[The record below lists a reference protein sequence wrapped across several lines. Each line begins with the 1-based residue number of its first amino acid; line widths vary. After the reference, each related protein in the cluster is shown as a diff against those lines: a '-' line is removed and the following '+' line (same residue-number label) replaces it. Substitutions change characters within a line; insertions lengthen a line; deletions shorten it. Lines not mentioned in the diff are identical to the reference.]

1 MRIVHSFLAYILLV
15 LKMKKTLFIKNAAIL
30 TASSLILRFAGI
42 IFKIWLAAAVGAE
55 GIGLY
60 QLVFSVYVLAA
71 TFATSGIST
80 AVTRLVADELAIGS
94 ARGTLKILRRCI
106 QITLIIALASV
117 ALLIFGAK
125 FIATTLLGDSR
136 ATLSIKILSLSL
148 PFMGISSCLRGY
160 FIARRKTGPA
170 ASSQIFEQIIRILI
184 VVFAVKRFSHLG
196 IATACAAVLL
206 GDTVAEGLSC
216 LYMYLRFLYDKRA
229 IGTLSGRARPPFG
242 IVRAVL
248 RISLPITAGR
258 YLNSGLRTIE
268 NILVPKC
275 LSKSHTG
282 GDALSLFGMIK
293 GMALPVLFFP
303 STLLNSLS
311 TLLIPEMSEAQ
322 ALGRRGVVRS
332 VTRQI
337 LKVTSILSFIFAAIF
352 LAVGNKIGF
361 LLYKSREVGFLLTAL
376 SPIVP
381 LMYLDS
387 VSDGLLK
394 GLDQQLFTFRTAVFD
409 SALRIALVLAVLP
422 RWGIYGFIGIM
433 YFSNLLTCLINV
445 RRLLKVSGA
454 RIGFTQNILMPLIIA
469 LLVTMLTDSLLGL
482 IPSLPDLVY
491 IILLCGIGITA
502 YITLLFA
509 FKIVDTDDIR
519 GLVK

>member
-1 MRIVHSFLAYILLV
+1 
-15 LKMKKTLFIKNAAIL
+15 MKKTLFIKNAAIL

-42 IFKIWLAAAVGAE
+42 VFKIWLAAAVGAE

-94 ARGTLKILRRCI
+94 ARGTIKILRRCI
-106 QITLIIALASV
+106 QITLIIAIISV
-117 ALLIFGAK
+117 AVLILGAD
-125 FIATTLLGDSR
+125 FIANTLLGDSR
-136 ATLSIKILSLSL
+136 ATLSVKILSLSL
-148 PFMGISSCLRGY
+148 PFMGVSSCMRGY

-170 ASSQIFEQIIRILI
+170 ASSQILEQIIRILI
-184 VVFAVKRFSHLG
+184 VLFAVKRFSHLG
-196 IATACAAVLL
+196 IAAACAAVLL
-206 GDTVAEGLSC
+206 GDTVAEALSC
-216 LYMYLRFLYDKRA
+216 IYMYLRYLLDKRK
-229 IGTLSGRARPPFG
+229 IQGLSGRARPPFG

-248 RISLPITAGR
+248 RISVPITAGR
-258 YLNSGLRTIE
+258 YLNSGLRTAE
-268 NILVPKC
+268 NLLVPRC
-275 LSKSHTG
+275 LSKSHSG
-282 GDALSLFGMIK
+282 GGALSLFGMIK

-311 TLLIPEMSEAQ
+311 TLLIPEMSEAKT
-322 ALGRRGVVRS
+322 LGRGGVVRS

-352 LAVGNKIGF
+352 LMAGNKIGV
-361 LLYKSREVGFLLTAL
+361 LLYKSKDVGFLLTAL

-394 GLDQQLFTFRTAVFD
+394 GLDQQLFTFRTAVSD
-409 SALRIALVLAVLP
+409 SVLRIILVISVLP
-422 RWGIYGFIGIM
+422 RWGIHGFIGIM
-433 YFSNLLTCLINV
+433 YFSNLLTCLLNV

-454 RIGFTQNILMPLIIA
+454 RIGFTQNILMPLLLA
-469 LLVTMLTDSLLGL
+469 MLVTVLSNCLLSL
-482 IPSLPDLVY
+482 IPALPDLVY
-491 IILLCGIGITA
+491 IILLCTVSLTS
-502 YITLLFA
+502 YIILLFA
-509 FKIVDTDDIR
+509 FQIVDTDDIR
-519 GLVK
+519 WLVK